1 VIIAPLFV
9 VQNGDE
15 RNWGSFRFDQ
25 LPSQGDKINITD
37 HRGRVQRL
45 NVLHITH
52 EPLREDQPSDPERV
66 TSWVHA
72 EWIDEFY

>member
-1 VIIAPLFV
+1 MIVAPLFV
-9 VQNGDE
+9 ARDGEE

-25 LPSQGDKINITD
+25 LPSPGDHINIAD
-37 HRGRVQRL
+37 LQGRVQRL
-45 NVLHITH
+45 KVLHIAH
-52 EPLREDQPSDPERV
+52 EPQHEDQPDDPQKI